1 MLTDL
6 HYISL
11 RPSIRD
17 PLIETYIS
25 TLRPPPSSCDFDL
38 SPEEQA
44 SLSKQKLERERREQA
59 LAERQKQVQAEKR
72 RQKGALQFSK
82 GMLRDGEEELE
93 RAMRVGKEGL
103 KAYME
108 TEK

>member
-6 HYISL
+6 RYISM
-11 RPSIRD
+11 RPSLRD
-17 PLIETYIS
+17 PLVETHIA
-25 TLRPPPSSCDFDL
+25 TLPPAPSSSDLGL
-38 SPEEQA
+38 SPEVQA

-59 LAERQKQVQAEKR
+59 LAERQKQVQEEKR

-93 RAMRVGKEGL
+93 RAMRVTKEGL

-108 TEK
+108 VEE

>member
-6 HYISL
+6 RYTSL
-11 RPSIRD
+11 RSSIRD
-17 PLIETYIS
+17 PLIQTYIA
-25 TLRPPPSSCDFDL
+25 TLPPAPSSSDLDL
-38 SPEEQA
+38 SPEEQK
-44 SLSKQKLERERREQA
+44 SLSKQKLERELRERA
-59 LAERQKQVQAEKR
+59 LAERQRQVQEEKR

-103 KAYME
+103 KAYIE
-108 TEK
+108 SEE

>member
-6 HYISL
+6 RYISL

-17 PLIETYIS
+17 PLIETHIT
-25 TLRPPPSSCDFDL
+25 TLPPAPSSSDADL
-38 SPEEQA
+38 SFEEQV
-44 SLSKQKLERERREQA
+44 SLSKRKLERERREQA
-59 LAERQKQVQAEKR
+59 LAERQKQVQDEKR

-108 TEK
+108 VEH

>member
-6 HYISL
+6 RYISL
-11 RPSIRD
+11 RSSIRD
-17 PLIETYIS
+17 PLIETHIA
-25 TLRPPPSSCDFDL
+25 TLPLAQSSSDL
-38 SPEEQA
+38 DQSPEAQA

-59 LAERQKQVQAEKR
+59 LAERQKLVQEEKR
-72 RQKGALQFSK
+72 RQKGVLQFSK

-103 KAYME
+103 RAYME
-108 TEK
+108 VED